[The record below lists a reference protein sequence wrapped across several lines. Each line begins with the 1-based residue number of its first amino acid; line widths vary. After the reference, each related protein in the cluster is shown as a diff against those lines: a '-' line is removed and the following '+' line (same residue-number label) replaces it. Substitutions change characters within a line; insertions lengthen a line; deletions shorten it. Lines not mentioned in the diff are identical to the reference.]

1 MQRDSVIILGVPIDS
16 LTLSQAMDKIVDL
29 VAESRRDGIPK
40 LVATVNVDFI
50 VQTMGKRLS
59 EIRHAELLDILRR
72 ADLVTAD
79 GMPIVW
85 LSRMLRNPLPERVT
99 GADMVPAL
107 ATRAASEGLSL
118 YFLGGQANSA
128 ERAADILLKRN
139 PGLKIAGVLSPIVY
153 TEGEHLEF
161 YEEEDAA
168 IVADVNAAAP
178 DILLIAFGNPK
189 QELWFRRNVTRLKVP
204 LSIGIGGTFSFIAG
218 DISRAPLAIQRIGL
232 EWLWRLAVEPI
243 RLWRR
248 YLRAIMTFG
257 LQLWPAVMD
266 YHRQRRLLARNRQM
280 WSAPKMQVEPTKP
293 EQILPEVDKLLMTL
307 PERLDALGVRN
318 LGSTIE
324 TIWQSEHALILDFT
338 QVVFID
344 SMGLGFIV
352 EMWRTALNLNKV
364 LLMAGMNDDIR
375 RTFALS
381 RLDDLI
387 GDRSFRDLQLAK
399 RYLNSMDLHQ
409 TKIAG
414 RELPSSVTYKK
425 DGTAIVTIEGRLDA
439 LSLKNFDIT
448 AICLAVSGHNCLL
461 DLHALNFVDSSGLV
475 LFVKIQRAVIAH
487 GKSCILCAPTDRV
500 LKLLQLTRL
509 ERLFTITDDIMILH
523 Q

>member
-29 VAESRRDGIPK
+29 VAESRRDGISK

-168 IVADVNAAAP
+168 IVADINAAAP

-293 EQILPEVDKLLMTL
+293 EQLLPEVDKLSMTL

-318 LGSTIE
+318 LSSTIE

-338 QVVFID
+338 RVTFID

-387 GDRSFRDLQLAK
+387 EDRSFRDLQLAK
-399 RYLNSMDLHQ
+399 QYLNSMDLHQ
-409 TKIAG
+409 AKIAG

-448 AICLAVSGHNCLL
+448 AICVAVSGHNCLM

-475 LFVKIQRAVIAH
+475 LFVKIQRAVMAH
-487 GKSCILCAPTDRV
+487 GKSCILCAPTDGV

-509 ERLFTITDDIMILH
+509 EQLFTITDDIMVLH